1 VGALISRLVS
11 YNKRMAKTLYVCSNC
26 GHREP
31 KWLGRCPDCGEWST
45 FVEEIQEE
53 KKAVGFAARVAN
65 AKGPERAVGPTL
77 DLREVPTE
85 REGGRI
91 DTEVGELNRV
101 LGGGIVPGSMVLVG
115 GEPGVGKSTLL
126 LQVMGHLGEGCLMVS
141 GEESPRQVAL
151 SARRLGVG
159 DAGFRVLSETDVDV
173 IEATILAE
181 KPQMVVVDSI
191 QTLYSPELS
200 GAPGGV
206 GQVRETAARLM
217 RLAKAESIAV
227 VLVGHVTKEGSIAG
241 PRVLEHMVDTVLQF
255 EGDRYQSFRVLR
267 ALKNRFGSTNEVGV
281 FEMTGAG
288 MMEVEDPSAFFLS
301 RREGGTP
308 PGVVTVCLLEGTRP
322 MMVEIESLVAPSP
335 LAIPR
340 RVANGIEVGRVN
352 MLCAVLSRR
361 AGLVLGDQDVYVN
374 VTGGV
379 RVEEPA
385 ADLGVALAIAS
396 ALRDRPTEA
405 GTACFGEVGLTGDV
419 RFVAGAPRRISEL
432 LKLGFQRIITPE
444 GASESLPGGRRGVVD
459 DAPNGRVKREVAV
472 VEVTTIEEAVVAALS
487 P

>member
-1 VGALISRLVS
+1 
-11 YNKRMAKTLYVCSNC
+11 MAKTLYACSNC
-26 GHREP
+26 GHTEP

-65 AKGPERAVGPTL
+65 AKGLERAVGATL
-77 DLREVPTE
+77 DLREVSTE

-91 DTEVGELNRV
+91 DTGADELNRV

-126 LQVMGHLGEGCLMVS
+126 LQVMGYLGEGCLMVS

-217 RLAKAESIAV
+217 RLAKAESIPV

-255 EGDRYQSFRVLR
+255 EGDRHQSFRVLR

-288 MMEVEDPSAFFLS
+288 MIEVEDPSAFFLS

-322 MMVEIESLVAPSP
+322 MLVEIESLVAPSP

-340 RVANGIEVGRVN
+340 RVTNGIEVGRVN

-405 GTACFGEVGLTGDV
+405 GAACFGEVGLTGDV

-432 LKLGFQRIITPE
+432 LKLGFKRIITPE
-444 GASESLPGGRRGVVD
+444 GASESPPGGRGGVVD
-459 DAPNGRVKREVAV
+459 EAPNGRVKREVAV
-472 VEVTTIEEAVVAALS
+472 VEVKTLEEAVGEALS

>member
-1 VGALISRLVS
+1 LISWPVP

-26 GHREP
+26 GHTEP

-45 FVEEIQEE
+45 FVEEVREE
-53 KKAVGFAARVAN
+53 KKAVGFAARAAN
-65 AKGPERAVGPTL
+65 ARGPKRPVGTTL
-77 DLREVPTE
+77 ALKEVRTE

-91 DTEVGELNRV
+91 YTGIGELNRV

-141 GEESPRQVAL
+141 GEESTRQVAL

-181 KPQMVVVDSI
+181 RPRVVVVDSI

-217 RLAKAESIAV
+217 RLAKAEGIAV

-241 PRVLEHMVDTVLQF
+241 PKVLEHMVDTVLQF

-288 MMEVEDPSAFFLS
+288 MVEVEDPSAFFLS
-301 RREGGTP
+301 RREGGMP

-322 MMVEIESLVAPSP
+322 MLVEIESLVAPSP
-335 LAIPR
+335 LAVPR

-374 VTGGV
+374 VAGGV

-396 ALRDRPTEA
+396 ALRDRPVEA
-405 GTACFGEVGLTGDV
+405 GAACFGEVGLTGDV

-432 LKLGFQRIITPE
+432 LKLGFKRIITPE
-444 GASESLPGGRRGVVD
+444 GAPEGPPGDRRGTAD
-459 DAPNGRVKREVAV
+459 GTPDRRAKREVAM
-472 VEVTTIEEAVVAALS
+472 VEVKTLEEAVEAALS
-487 P
+487 S